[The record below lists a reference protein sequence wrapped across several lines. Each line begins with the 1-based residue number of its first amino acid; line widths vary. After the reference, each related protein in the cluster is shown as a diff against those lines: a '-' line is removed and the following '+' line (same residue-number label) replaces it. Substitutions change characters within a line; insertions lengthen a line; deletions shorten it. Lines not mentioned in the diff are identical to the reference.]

1 MGRIRGTFRDTV
13 LRSVSLK
20 QQNSNFQ
27 INLMNVDILKG
38 KEGII
43 QLTILTKGFILAV
56 GRVQVLG
63 SGDFNSNSSFVN
75 TRLCDLEQV
84 M

>member
-1 MGRIRGTFRDTV
+1 
-13 LRSVSLK
+13 
-20 QQNSNFQ
+20 
-27 INLMNVDILKG
+27 MNVDILKG

-43 QLTILTKGFILAV
+43 QLRILAKGFILAV

-63 SGDFNSNSSFVN
+63 SGGFNSNSSFVN

>member
-1 MGRIRGTFRDTV
+1 MDENDLEKNFW
-13 LRSVSLK
+13 LRTNTKVGLG
-20 QQNSNFQ
+20 
-27 INLMNVDILKG
+27 ILKG

-43 QLTILTKGFILAV
+43 QLTILAKGFILAV
-56 GRVQVLG
+56 GRVQVLE

-84 M
+84 T